1 MYPVAGLPRL
11 ARWLLHPI
19 AKGSNPMLLH
29 ISTVAQNFLLRLLLI
44 CKSNGLPTVLTVGQD
59 ISHDADDRGCTGE
72 FPSRNKKN
80 SLFVSRMQKKKK
92 EKKGELAKPEEKKG

>member
-1 MYPVAGLPRL
+1 MYPVAILPRP

-44 CKSNGLPTVLTVGQD
+44 CKSNGLPTVPTVGQD
-59 ISHDADDRGCTGE
+59 ISHDVDE
-72 FPSRNKKN
+72 
-80 SLFVSRMQKKKK
+80 
-92 EKKGELAKPEEKKG
+92 